1 MDSSQIN
8 DFQQEPIRKVSI
20 LLGIGIFIMPYIFS
34 WFTLREGYSKLA
46 KIISFTWLAVLL
58 AMPFIAPKSEN
69 SSNYQ
74 TEKKVENIAH
84 NEEGVENSNNGEKIE
99 SERAVRFMNHRMS
112 ILKIMIVNLQI
123 LTP

>member
-20 LLGIGIFIMPYIFS
+20 LLGIGIFVMPYIFS

-46 KIISFTWLAVLL
+46 KIISFTWLAILL

-74 TEKKVENIAH
+74 TEKTVENIEQ
-84 NEEGVENSNNGEKIE
+84 NEEKTENSGEELEAENSNTSNYYLQIG
-99 SERAVRFMNHRMS
+99 
-112 ILKIMIVNLQI
+112 IVNI
-123 LTP
+123 LMLTL